1 MRKAIYAGSF
11 DPISNGHID
20 IIKRAAKLF
29 DELYVLVTE
38 NIGKVPTFSTEHR
51 MAMIRKVITC
61 SNVHIHSTD
70 DLVVKFAKEKGA
82 TMMVRGLRNIKD
94 FESEIALYH
103 FNRHIDADIETIIL
117 FPSHRHTYLSSS
129 AIKELVYY
137 DADISP
143 YVPKVLIEEI
153 TLGIKKAFKHNN
165 SSLVL

>member
-1 MRKAIYAGSF
+1 MKKAIYAGSF

-20 IIKRAAKLF
+20 IIVRAAKLF

-38 NIGKVPTFSTEHR
+38 NIGKVPTFSTTHR
-51 MAMIRKVITC
+51 MEMIKKVIKC
-61 SNVHIHSTD
+61 SNVFVYSTN

-82 TMMVRGLRNIKD
+82 NMMVRGLRNIKD

-103 FNRHIDADIETIIL
+103 FNRHIDQDIETIIL

-129 AIKELVYY
+129 AIKELIFY

-143 YVPKVLIEEI
+143 YVPEVLIKEI
-153 TLGIKKAFKHNN
+153 TEGVKKAFKHNN